1 MELEGVLGIL
11 VLVIAIAVGAVW
23 LLKTVAKRQEKHLL
37 LVGHVAQELALR
49 QTEAAKDS
57 VRFKGIVNGVPIE
70 LRICAVAR
78 ARSTELRTEVSS
90 PLPGGAPRGIWVRRV
105 GMRQQLVASIDG
117 NEIEGTRLLSKPL
130 ITASCMQLTEA
141 FWSGMA
147 GTGEVR
153 NDGIVT
159 TKSGTISD
167 PSIIREMIRRVVE
180 VAQAMNIK

>member
-1 MELEGVLGIL
+1 
-11 VLVIAIAVGAVW
+11 
-23 LLKTVAKRQEKHLL
+23 
-37 LVGHVAQELALR
+37 
-49 QTEAAKDS
+49 
-57 VRFKGIVNGVPIE
+57 
-70 LRICAVAR
+70 
-78 ARSTELRTEVSS
+78 
-90 PLPGGAPRGIWVRRV
+90 
-105 GMRQQLVASIDG
+105 MRQQLVASIDG